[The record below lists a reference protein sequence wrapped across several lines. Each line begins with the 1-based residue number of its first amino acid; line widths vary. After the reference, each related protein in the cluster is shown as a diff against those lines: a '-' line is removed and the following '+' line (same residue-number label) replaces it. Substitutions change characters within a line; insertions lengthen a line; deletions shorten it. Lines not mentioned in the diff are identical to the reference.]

1 MLAWSLLNEPD
12 TSKKSAVPYFERLFK
27 DSANLDPEKRPR
39 TFTLN
44 EDDTIDVSKCLR
56 FPDFYLLNRYPGW
69 YHKWGYEIS
78 DGEAGLRAELDE
90 WKKSDIDKPIVF
102 SEYGAD
108 TEPGLHKLPSIMWSE
123 EYQIELLEMFDR
135 VFDSYDFIRGEQP
148 WNLADFQT
156 VEGNMRVNGNK
167 KGIFTRDR
175 QPKAAAFYLR
185 KRWNKLPL
193 DWKADK

>member
-1 MLAWSLLNEPD
+1 M
-12 TSKKSAVPYFERLFK
+12 PYFTKLFN
-27 DSANLDPEKRPR
+27 DSADLDPEKRPR

-44 EDDTIDVSKCLR
+44 EDDTFETSKCLK

-90 WKKSDIDKPIVF
+90 WKNSDIDKPIVF

-123 EYQIELLEMFDR
+123 EYQIELLEMFNR
-135 VFDSYDFIRGEQP
+135 VFDSYDFIRGEQLGIWP
-148 WNLADFQT
+148 TSKRLRATCGLT
-156 VEGNMRVNGNK
+156 VIRKESLPEIGNPSSCLLSAEAVE
-167 KGIFTRDR
+167 
-175 QPKAAAFYLR
+175 
-185 KRWNKLPL
+185 
-193 DWKADK
+193 